1 MIAEIAAHRS
11 VRHYRPD
18 AVPQE
23 VLDEILAAA
32 VRASTV
38 GNMQLYSIIVTADP
52 AMRKQLA
59 PYHFNQPAA
68 TTAPLLLTF
77 CADVHRFSRWCELR
91 GAEPAYDNFC
101 WFMNGV
107 TDALLASQ
115 NAALEA
121 EAHGLGICYLGTTL
135 YNAGEIAA
143 LLRLPAGV
151 IPVMTVSV
159 GYPEQMPPLTDR
171 LPVEAVVHYETYG
184 DYTPQ
189 RLEELWHDREA
200 SEETRRLLQEN
211 GLPNLARIFTERR
224 YVRDDNRAFSRKY
237 FDELVAAGFFNQQE

>member
-38 GNMQLYSIIVTADP
+38 GNMQLYSIIVTTDP
-52 AMRKQLA
+52 AMRRQLA
-59 PYHFNQPAA
+59 PFHFNQPAA

-77 CADVHRFSRWCELR
+77 CADVNRFSRWCELR

-115 NAALEA
+115 NASLEA
-121 EAHGLGICYLGTTL
+121 EAHGPGSCC
-135 YNAGEIAA
+135 
-143 LLRLPAGV
+143 
-151 IPVMTVSV
+151 
-159 GYPEQMPPLTDR
+159 
-171 LPVEAVVHYETYG
+171 
-184 DYTPQ
+184 
-189 RLEELWHDREA
+189 
-200 SEETRRLLQEN
+200 
-211 GLPNLARIFTERR
+211 
-224 YVRDDNRAFSRKY
+224 
-237 FDELVAAGFFNQQE
+237 